1 MSALSGQR
9 ASVTAD
15 ELNSGKHAAV
25 EAAIRVHEWVQNELQ
40 RLANAIGD
48 LEWPLR
54 GLGTTAALRRGDPHG
69 VPIAALIQHTAHKMR
84 GSHRAW
90 RR

>member
-1 MSALSGQR
+1 MSARSGQR

-15 ELNSGKHAAV
+15 ELNSGEDAAV

-48 LEWPLR
+48 LERCPSTHAEDHADMPSLE
-54 GLGTTAALRRGDPHG
+54 L
-69 VPIAALIQHTAHKMR
+69 
-84 GSHRAW
+84 
-90 RR
+90 